1 MLRVAAC
8 AVQFAGFAMLFLAFV
23 MCVYFAYNAEFAK
36 RSFRYVAMTICGIAS
51 LAYV

>member
-8 AVQFAGFAMLFLAFV
+8 AVHFAGFALLFLAFV
-23 MCVYFAYNAEFAK
+23 MCGYFAYNADFAQ

-51 LAYV
+51 LAYL